1 VLHFGFDGWQAPV
14 RDVPMERGDA
24 GAWTA
29 QLPDVEGHHVVDCV
43 VTDGEDCDNN
53 DGADY
58 RLWVGLD
65 PVDSHVHART
75 RGAEPMGL
83 ASLNT
88 ALLSG
93 GMTHALVSWQDNRFV
108 DEVAGEAPWLTRLV
122 WVRPGVTRVPD
133 VRQRLADSAVGLK
146 LHPVFDAFL
155 ADTPALDPYLQVAAD
170 AAAPVTVHSSPG
182 PADPDMI
189 RRLAERFPTVPFVL
203 YHTYL
208 GMPEGRRRAARH
220 ASEIENMYL
229 ETSWCRSEEVER
241 LLDEAGPDKVLFGSD
256 AAVDGPHHFVR
267 QPPNVEMVE
276 SYNGGLLRLAR
287 RLEPEVLH
295 RLLEGNTRHLFRLG
309 APRRTATTR
318 QRPTPRDHAREV
330 RPTPP
335 P

>member
-1 VLHFGFDGWQAPV
+1 
-14 RDVPMERGDA
+14 
-24 GAWTA
+24 
-29 QLPDVEGHHVVDCV
+29 
-43 VTDGEDCDNN
+43 
-53 DGADY
+53 
-58 RLWVGLD
+58 
-65 PVDSHVHART
+65 
-75 RGAEPMGL
+75 
-83 ASLNT
+83 
-88 ALLSG
+88 
-93 GMTHALVSWQDNRFV
+93 
-108 DEVAGEAPWLTRLV
+108 
-122 WVRPGVTRVPD
+122 
-133 VRQRLADSAVGLK
+133 
-146 LHPVFDAFL
+146 
-155 ADTPALDPYLQVAAD
+155 
-170 AAAPVTVHSSPG
+170 
-182 PADPDMI
+182 MI

-220 ASEIENMYL
+220 ASELENIYL

-309 APRRTATTR
+309 APRRTATAR

-330 RPTPP
+330 RPAPP